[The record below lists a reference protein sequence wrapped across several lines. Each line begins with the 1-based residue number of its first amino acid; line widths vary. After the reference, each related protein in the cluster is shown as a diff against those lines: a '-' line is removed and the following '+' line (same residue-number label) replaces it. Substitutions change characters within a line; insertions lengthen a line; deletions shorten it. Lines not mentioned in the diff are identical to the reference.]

1 MNKIIFSLMNK
12 IIFLSLFMTC
22 VFAQVSLSDLNKLN
36 NKQIEAI
43 RSELQSNPQI
53 VPNDIDKNL
62 IDEAN
67 SSIQEAVEINPEISS
82 TENENFGY
90 DYFKRSI
97 NFFDNIPTPSNYKL
111 GPGDE
116 IIISLW
122 GETNLSDIFTINKQG
137 LVYYENIGFINL
149 SNKTVDEAEQLLVS
163 KLSQIYSTL
172 VDKDNPT
179 KLMLEIRKLKSVNI
193 YFSGQVEQPG
203 IHLIHSF
210 SDIFTALVQAGG
222 VKQEGS
228 LRNIQLVRKGEIIAT
243 VDFYSFFSDGLNNFY
258 DLRLIDGDTI
268 HVPAIE
274 NRVEIQGS
282 VLRPGFYEVIASDKL
297 NDLIS
302 YAAGLKA
309 KASSVVTVDTV
320 IPIAQRI
327 SQDNIISS
335 VNIDLNLSQEHQ
347 LNNGDLI
354 TVREIGSSDSKVE
367 VFGKVKVPG
376 QYSALNMSLKNILDI
391 AGGFDDPVFR
401 KTIRE
406 NNIIVLRKDEKQFY
420 SLEYNIDYKDS
431 DSFMLKIDDKIFV
444 YEDINYRNSYTYRVE
459 GEVNKPGTYPF
470 RKGVTLNEALRLAE
484 GLTDLTTED
493 NIVISQEFTEVDED
507 GNLKTI
513 SKKVANAELDFQ
525 LDPNIV
531 ITALPFENVVSVE
544 GNVYNPGLVSYEKG
558 MNMSKAIILAGG
570 YKPYSLK
577 KRAYVKRANG
587 EIDKAN
593 TFRGRLKRV
602 YPGDTVVV
610 PQDPNPSDFDIT
622 TFVSDMTTV
631 LANIVAI
638 LIIAENQND

>member
-228 LRNIQLVRKGEIIAT
+228 LRNIQLVRKGEIIAS
-243 VDFYSFFSDGLNNFY
+243 VDFYSFFSNGLNNFY

-297 NDLIS
+297 NDLIN

-335 VNIDLNLSQEHQ
+335 INIDLNLSQEHQ

-354 TVREIGSSDSKVE
+354 TVREIGASDSKVE

-406 NNIIVLRKDEKQFY
+406 DNIIVLRKDEKQFY

-444 YEDINYRNSYTYRVE
+444 YEDINFRNSYTYRVE

-470 RKGVTLNEALRLAE
+470 KKGVTLNEALRLAE

-493 NIVISQEFTEVDED
+493 NIVISQEFTEIDED

-513 SKKVANAELDFQ
+513 SKKVANAKLDFQ

>member
-1 MNKIIFSLMNK
+1 MNKIIFSS
-12 IIFLSLFMTC
+12 FFMTC

-43 RSELQSNPQI
+43 RSELQSNSQI

-67 SSIQEAVEINPEISS
+67 SSIQEAIEINPEISS
-82 TENENFGY
+82 TESENFGY

-228 LRNIQLVRKGEIIAT
+228 LRNIQLVRKGEIIAS
-243 VDFYSFFSDGLNNFY
+243 VDFYSFFSNGLNNFY

-297 NDLIS
+297 NDLIN

-335 VNIDLNLSQEHQ
+335 INIDLNLSQEHQ

-354 TVREIGSSDSKVE
+354 TVREIGASDSKVE

-406 NNIIVLRKDEKQFY
+406 NNIVVLRKDEKQFY
-420 SLEYNIDYKDS
+420 SLEYNINYKDS
-431 DSFMLKIDDKIFV
+431 DSFILKIDDKIFV

-470 RKGVTLNEALRLAE
+470 RKGLTLNEALILAE
-484 GLTDLTTED
+484 GLTSLTTED

-507 GNLKTI
+507 GNLKTM

-602 YPGDTVVV
+602 YPGDSVIV
-610 PQDPNPSDFDIT
+610 PLDPNPSDFDIT

>member
-1 MNKIIFSLMNK
+1 MNKIIFSLMK
-12 IIFLSLFMTC
+12 KVIFLSLFMTC

-43 RSELQSNPQI
+43 RSELQGNPQI

-67 SSIQEAVEINPEISS
+67 SSIQEAVEINPEVSS
-82 TENENFGY
+82 TENKNFGY

-228 LRNIQLVRKGEIIAT
+228 LRNIQLVRKGEIIAS

-297 NDLIS
+297 NDLIR

-335 VNIDLNLSQEHQ
+335 INIDLNLSQEHQ

-367 VFGKVKVPG
+367 VFGNVKVPG

-406 NNIIVLRKDEKQFY
+406 NNIVVLRKDEKQFY

-470 RKGVTLNEALRLAE
+470 KKGLTLNEALILAK
-484 GLTDLTTED
+484 GLTNLTTED
-493 NIVISQEFTEVDED
+493 NIIVSQEFTEVDED

-513 SKKVANAELDFQ
+513 SKNVANVELDFE

-531 ITALPFENVVSVE
+531 IKALPFENVVSVE
-544 GNVYNPGLVSYEKG
+544 GNVYSPGLVSYEKG
-558 MNMSKAIILAGG
+558 MSMSKAIILAGG

-587 EIDKAN
+587 EIDKAK
-593 TFRGRLKRV
+593 TFRGRLKRL

-610 PQDPNPSDFDIT
+610 PLDPDPSDFDIT

>member
-335 VNIDLNLSQEHQ
+335 INIDLNLSQEHQ

-406 NNIIVLRKDEKQFY
+406 DNIIVLRKDEKQFY

-444 YEDINYRNSYTYRVE
+444 YEDINFRNSYTYRVE

-470 RKGVTLNEALRLAE
+470 KKGVTLNEALRLAE

-493 NIVISQEFTEVDED
+493 NIVISQEFTEIDED

-513 SKKVANAELDFQ
+513 SKKVANAKLDFQ

>member
-1 MNKIIFSLMNK
+1 MNKIILSLINK

-43 RSELQSNPQI
+43 RSELQSNSQI

-82 TENENFGY
+82 TENKNFGY

-137 LVYYENIGFINL
+137 LIYYENIGFINL

-228 LRNIQLVRKGEIIAT
+228 LRNIQLIRKGEIIDT
-243 VDFYSFFSDGLNNFY
+243 VDFYSFFSNGLNNFY

-309 KASSVVTVDTV
+309 KASSVVTIDTV
-320 IPIAQRI
+320 IPIAQRV

-335 VNIDLNLSQEHQ
+335 INIDLNSSQEHQ

-354 TVREIGSSDSKVE
+354 TVREIGASNSKVE

-406 NNIIVLRKDEKQFY
+406 NNIVVLRKDEKQFY
-420 SLEYNIDYKDS
+420 NLEYNIDYKDS
-431 DSFMLKIDDKIFV
+431 DSFMLNIDDKIFV
-444 YEDINYRNSYTYRVE
+444 YEDINYRNSFTYRVE

-470 RKGVTLNEALRLAE
+470 KKGLTLNDALILAE

-493 NIVISQEFTEVDED
+493 NIIISQEFTEIDED
-507 GNLKTI
+507 GNLTTI
-513 SKKVANAELDFQ
+513 SKNVANAELDFQ

-558 MNMSKAIILAGG
+558 MNMSRAIILAGG

-610 PQDPNPSDFDIT
+610 PLDPNPSDFDIT

>member
-12 IIFLSLFMTC
+12 ITFLSLFMTC
-22 VFAQVSLSDLNKLN
+22 VFAQISLSDLNKLN

-67 SSIQEAVEINPEISS
+67 SSIQEAVVINPEITL
-82 TENENFGY
+82 TENEYFGY

-149 SNKTVDEAEQLLVS
+149 SNKTVDEAEQILVS

-172 VDKDNPT
+172 VDKENPT

-210 SDIFTALVQAGG
+210 SDVFTALVQAGG
-222 VKQEGS
+222 VKREGS

-268 HVPAIE
+268 HVPAIK
-274 NRVEIQGS
+274 NRVEIKGS
-282 VLRPGFYEVIASDKL
+282 VLRPGFFEVITSDKL
-297 NDLIS
+297 NDLIT

-320 IPIAQRI
+320 IPISQRT

-335 VNIDLNLSQEHQ
+335 INIDLNSSLEHQ
-347 LNNGDLI
+347 LNNGDLV
-354 TVREIGSSDSKVE
+354 TVREIGTSESKVE
-367 VFGKVKVPG
+367 VFGNVKVPG
-376 QYSALNMSLKNILDI
+376 QYSAVNMSLKNILDI
-391 AGGFDDPVFR
+391 AGGFDDPIFR

-406 NNIIVLRKDEKQFY
+406 DNIIVMRKDEKQFY
-420 SLEYNIDYKDS
+420 SLEYNISYKDS
-431 DSFMLKIDDKIFV
+431 DSFILQIDDKIFV
-444 YEDINYRNSYTYRVE
+444 YEDINYKNSYSFRVE

-470 RKGVTLNEALRLAE
+470 KKGITLNEALRMAE
-484 GLTDLTTED
+484 GLTALTTED

-507 GNLKTI
+507 GNLNTL
-513 SKKVANAELDFQ
+513 SKKVANADLDFQ
-525 LDPNIV
+525 LDPNTV

-544 GNVYNPGLVSYEKG
+544 GNVYNPGLVSYENG
-558 MNMSKAIILAGG
+558 MNMSRAIILAGG

-610 PQDPNPSDFDIT
+610 PLDPNPSDFDIT
-622 TFVSDMTTV
+622 AFVSDITTV

-638 LIIAENQND
+638 LVIAENQND

>member
-1 MNKIIFSLMNK
+1 MNKIIFSLINK

-43 RSELQSNPQI
+43 RSELQSNSQI

-82 TENENFGY
+82 TENKNFGY

-137 LVYYENIGFINL
+137 LIYYENIGFINL

-228 LRNIQLVRKGEIIAT
+228 LRNIQLVRKGEIIDT
-243 VDFYSFFSDGLNNFY
+243 VDFYSFFSNGLNNFY

-274 NRVEIQGS
+274 NRVEIRGS

-335 VNIDLNLSQEHQ
+335 INIDLNLSQEHQ

-354 TVREIGSSDSKVE
+354 TVREIGASNSKVE

-406 NNIIVLRKDEKQFY
+406 NNIVVLRKDEKQFY
-420 SLEYNIDYKDS
+420 NLEYNIDYKDS
-431 DSFMLKIDDKIFV
+431 DSFMLNIDDKIFV
-444 YEDINYRNSYTYRVE
+444 YEDINYRNSFTYRVE

-470 RKGVTLNEALRLAE
+470 KKGLTLNDALILAE

-493 NIVISQEFTEVDED
+493 NIIISQEFTEVDED

-558 MNMSKAIILAGG
+558 MNMSRAIILAGG

-610 PQDPNPSDFDIT
+610 PLDPNPSDFDIT

>member
-1 MNKIIFSLMNK
+1 MNKIIFSS
-12 IIFLSLFMTC
+12 FFMTC

-43 RSELQSNPQI
+43 RSELQSSSQI

-67 SSIQEAVEINPEISS
+67 SSIQEAIEINPEISS
-82 TENENFGY
+82 TESENFGY

-137 LVYYENIGFINL
+137 LIYYENIGFINL

-228 LRNIQLVRKGEIIAT
+228 LRNIQLVRKGEIIDT
-243 VDFYSFFSDGLNNFY
+243 VDFYSFFSNGLNNFY

-335 VNIDLNLSQEHQ
+335 INIDLNLSQEHQ

-354 TVREIGSSDSKVE
+354 TVREIGASNSKVE

-406 NNIIVLRKDEKQFY
+406 NNIVVLRKDEKQFY
-420 SLEYNIDYKDS
+420 NLEYNIDYKDS
-431 DSFMLKIDDKIFV
+431 DSFMLNIDDKIFV
-444 YEDINYRNSYTYRVE
+444 YEDINYRNSFTYRVE

-470 RKGVTLNEALRLAE
+470 KKGLTLNDALILAE

-493 NIVISQEFTEVDED
+493 NIIISQEFTEVDED

-558 MNMSKAIILAGG
+558 MSMSRAIILAGG

-602 YPGDTVVV
+602 NPGDTVVV
-610 PQDPNPSDFDIT
+610 PLDPNPSDFDIT

>member
-1 MNKIIFSLMNK
+1 MNKIT
-12 IIFLSLFMTC
+12 FLSLFMTC
-22 VFAQVSLSDLNKLN
+22 VFAQISLSDLNKLN

-67 SSIQEAVEINPEISS
+67 SSIQEAVVINPEITL
-82 TENENFGY
+82 TENEYFGY

-149 SNKTVDEAEQLLVS
+149 SNKTVDEAEQILVS

-172 VDKDNPT
+172 VDKENPT

-210 SDIFTALVQAGG
+210 SDVFTALVQAGG
-222 VKQEGS
+222 VKREGS

-268 HVPAIE
+268 HVPAIK
-274 NRVEIQGS
+274 NRVEIKGS
-282 VLRPGFYEVIASDKL
+282 VLRPGFFEVITSDKL
-297 NDLIS
+297 NDLIT

-320 IPIAQRI
+320 IPISQRT

-335 VNIDLNLSQEHQ
+335 INIDLNSSQEHQ
-347 LNNGDLI
+347 LNNGDLV
-354 TVREIGSSDSKVE
+354 TVREIGTSESKVE

-376 QYSALNMSLKNILDI
+376 QYAAVNMSLKNILDI
-391 AGGFDDPVFR
+391 AGGFDDPIFR

-406 NNIIVLRKDEKQFY
+406 DNIIVMRKDEKQFY
-420 SLEYNIDYKDS
+420 SLEYNISYKDS
-431 DSFMLKIDDKIFV
+431 DSFILQIDDKIFV
-444 YEDINYRNSYTYRVE
+444 YEDINYKNSYSFRVE

-470 RKGVTLNEALRLAE
+470 KKGITLNEALRMAE
-484 GLTDLTTED
+484 GLTALTTED

-507 GNLKTI
+507 GNLNTL
-513 SKKVANAELDFQ
+513 SKKVANADLDFQ
-525 LDPNIV
+525 LDPNTV

-544 GNVYNPGLVSYEKG
+544 GNVYNPGLVSYENG

-593 TFRGRLKRV
+593 TFRGRLKKV

-610 PQDPNPSDFDIT
+610 PLDPNPSDFDIT
-622 TFVSDMTTV
+622 AFVSDITTV

-638 LIIAENQND
+638 LVIAENQND